1 MQYDAVT
8 KTSST
13 SSVWTERDAIEKDA
27 VFSGCLLQ
35 RLPPHAAVFL
45 LL

>member
-27 VFSGCLLQ
+27 VFGCLLQ
-35 RLPPHAAVFL
+35 RLPPHVAVFL